1 MAKHEILV
9 IGSKDHN
16 RADCVDW
23 LEPFPNIEE
32 YDSIII
38 NMQSLTQKDYDKI
51 QSKIKEMRDSIR
63 TIIDTGREVF
73 CVINELIYPSPPRVR
88 PGEPVHKSIDP
99 WYVFPTN
106 YDWLPARI
114 DLNSQKKGGNRIF
127 LRNSRFQNY
136 FELIYKWNFEIS
148 LAMDTVPD
156 LARSFL
162 NLLEPIAVNKSEKTV
177 ACSLRRIE
185 DRKKLI
191 EGEKIGMVHL
201 LPPPKESSLFQAI
214 ELLIDLI
221 IGTEGKVIV
230 AWRKQIDV
238 PNEQVLKEKVD
249 KKLGEIKNIQHEISQ
264 LQEQIESWDSY
275 RDLLTETGEYLE
287 NIVQKTLID
296 LGIKTKKTKKGFP
309 ADLLSEEVA
318 VEVTGIKGCLT
329 VGSEKVNQVGRF
341 REKHRKKEK
350 IILIANTFMDY
361 PPKDRER
368 KMNFSKEAATY
379 FEALSVCFMTTVTLF
394 QLWKNVVIGKQEQK
408 NVKSKILTK
417 VGELTLRD
425 FK

>member
-1 MAKHEILV
+1 MAKHVILV
-9 IGSKDHN
+9 IGSKDHY

-73 CVINELIYPSPPRVR
+73 CVINKLIVPSPPPRR
-88 PGEPVHKSIDP
+88 PGKPFPKGIVAG
-99 WYVFPTN
+99 YVFPTN
-106 YDWLPARI
+106 YDWLPATI
-114 DLNSQKKGGNRIF
+114 TLDSQKRGSYIS
-127 LRNSRFQNY
+127 LRNSKFKNY
-136 FELIYKWNFEIS
+136 FELVHKWKFEIS
-148 LAMDTVPD
+148 FAMEKVHEGI
-156 LARSFL
+156 RSFL
-162 NLLEPIAVNKSEKTV
+162 NLLEPIAVNKSEKIV

-185 DRKKLI
+185 DRKKLL
-191 EGEKIGMVHL
+191 EGEKIGRIHL
-201 LPPPKESSLFQAI
+201 LPPPEESSLFQAI
-214 ELLIDLI
+214 ELIIDLI
-221 IGTEGKVIV
+221 IGTEDKVIV
-230 AWRKQIDV
+230 PWRKQIDI
-238 PNEQVLKEKVD
+238 PSERALKEKVD
-249 KKLGEIKNIQHEISQ
+249 KKLSYIKNIQEEISQ
-264 LQEQIESWDSY
+264 LQEQIKSWDSY

-309 ADLLSEEVA
+309 ADLLSKEVA

-341 REKHRKKEK
+341 KERHRKKEK
-350 IILIANTFMDY
+350 IILIANTYMDY

-368 KMNFSKEAATY
+368 KMNFSEEVAKY
-379 FEALSVCFMTTVTLF
+379 FEALSVCFMTTATLF
-394 QLWKNVVIGKQEQK
+394 QLWKNVILGKQEQK
-408 NVKSKILTK
+408 SVKSKILTK
-417 VGELTLRD
+417 VGELTLRN